1 MVGDNGPPAF
11 DGFGGNRAFL
21 GAQAD
26 AYKLIGQ
33 LAIRVFSDEFIAG
46 VATPKVDPGAMEKFA
61 GGGTKEPNQ
70 RCWIGSLS
78 RFRGDAKEKLLKQI
92 VEVGPRRPIWQ
103 RFRIAGVEY
112 QSFPVPRF
120 WFRTILTSD

>member
-1 MVGDNGPPAF
+1 MVGDNGPSAF

-46 VATPKVDPGAMEKFA
+46 ESAPKVDPAALEKFA
-61 GGGTKEPNQ
+61 GGGTKEPDQ
-70 RCWIGSLS
+70 RCRIGAFS
-78 RFRGDAKEKLLKQI
+78 RFRGDSKEKLLEQI
-92 VEVGPRRPIWQ
+92 VEVGPRRPIW
-103 RFRIAGVEY
+103 
-112 QSFPVPRF
+112 
-120 WFRTILTSD
+120 